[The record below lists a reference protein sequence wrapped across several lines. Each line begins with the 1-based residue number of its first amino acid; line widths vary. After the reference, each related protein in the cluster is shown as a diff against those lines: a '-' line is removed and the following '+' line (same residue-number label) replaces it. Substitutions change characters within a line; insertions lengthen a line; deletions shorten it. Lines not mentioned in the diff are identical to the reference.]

1 MGKSDSYEAFEMNE
15 RLRTIYGIH
24 EETSRQRFRVVH
36 SDDQLEKRFGTW
48 EVYAGDIYLR
58 TEVNV
63 IREVPKYPY
72 YWSNQWI
79 VERLEPN
86 TLPDVYEGDFV
97 YNSLWAFPEGLP
109 LDWEPIEF
117 VVKKALDILPAEI
130 AERFKKLP
138 KNKEEMEEEYR
149 QKLARESKQILGMMD
164 GTALQ
169 SQLHHG
175 EAVSIPDMSK
185 VIKEDL

>member
-1 MGKSDSYEAFEMNE
+1 MDNKSNSFEAYEMNE
-15 RLRTIYGIH
+15 KLRTLYGVH
-24 EETSRQRFRVVH
+24 EETSKPRFRVVH
-36 SDDQLEKRFGTW
+36 SDDQLEKRFGTF
-48 EVYAGDIYLR
+48 EVFNGDIYLR

-72 YWSNQWI
+72 YWNNQWI

-97 YNSLWAFPEGLP
+97 YNSLWSFPEGLP
-109 LDWEPIEF
+109 LDWEPVEF
-117 VVKKALDILPAEI
+117 VVKKALDILPVEI
-130 AERFKKLP
+130 AEKFKKLP
-138 KNKEEMEEEYR
+138 QNKQEMEYEEKQR
-149 QKLARESKQILGMMD
+149 LASESKRILNMLD

-185 VIKEDL
+185 VIKES